1 MNHPAR
7 TDPETVY
14 TITQAPHGAAPV
26 APYGTDRPVPAQ
38 GPLPGAELVT
48 LPGGAQ
54 QWAYVHR
61 ETLPVPVRVG
71 SPPIPAWAKTAALL
85 MWSAAGSVA
94 LAGFGLSLAGPW
106 LEALAYALMAF
117 AVAVTVVAYVVRG
130 LFSRLRS
137 PRASGGGGATAEATA
152 TATGRTVLGGKV
164 TATATAI
171 ATNK

>member
-1 MNHPAR
+1 MTHPAR
-7 TDPETVY
+7 NDPETVY
-14 TITQAPHGAAPV
+14 TITQAARGAAPV
-26 APYGTDRPVPAQ
+26 APYGPAHAVPAQ
-38 GPLPGAELVT
+38 APVPGVELVT

-61 ETLPVPVRVG
+61 ETAPVHVRG
-71 SPPIPAWAKTAALL
+71 GGQPIPAWAKTAALL
-85 MWSAAGSVA
+85 MWSAAGSAA

-106 LEALAYALMAF
+106 LKALAYALMAF
-117 AVAVTVVAYVVRG
+117 AVAVTVVAFVVRG
-130 LFSRLRS
+130 LFSGLR
-137 PRASGGGGATAEATA
+137 RRGGGGSTTTEATA